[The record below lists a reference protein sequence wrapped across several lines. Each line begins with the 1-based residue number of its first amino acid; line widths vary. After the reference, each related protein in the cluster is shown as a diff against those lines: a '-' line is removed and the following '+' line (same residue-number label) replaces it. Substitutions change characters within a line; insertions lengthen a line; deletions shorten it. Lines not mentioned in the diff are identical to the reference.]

1 MWGCLTVCLSVG
13 YDLAVWLAQII
24 TFVGEMKTAGREAR
38 GRDAKGDR
46 VWGGVSPYPGG
57 RAWEGGCAPVP
68 RIFRQPDS
76 VGTALSFTVEFFL
89 SLFLPDDGSQHP
101 RRGQPANVYQRFG
114 HRCNYYQWPRYLVN
128 PSPNF
133 YRGSKSVIFG
143 LIAQQRS
150 TLSRCGLE
158 TEQDIFTIFK
168 LGVRWLSD
176 NVPTPHQ
183 ILCRS
188 LHAFN
193 KSPMLRL
200 EHPVKTDEKYVVN
213 HQ

>member
-76 VGTALSFTVEFFL
+76 VATALSFTVEFFL

-128 PSPNF
+128 PFPNF

-143 LIAQQRS
+143 LMLNNAR
-150 TLSRCGLE
+150 LSAAVVWKPSKISSPFLNLVCDDYL
-158 TEQDIFTIFK
+158 TMSP
-168 LGVRWLSD
+168 L
-176 NVPTPHQ
+176 PTKFCADRYTRLINH
-183 ILCRS
+183 LC
-188 LHAFN
+188 
-193 KSPMLRL
+193 
-200 EHPVKTDEKYVVN
+200 
-213 HQ
+213 